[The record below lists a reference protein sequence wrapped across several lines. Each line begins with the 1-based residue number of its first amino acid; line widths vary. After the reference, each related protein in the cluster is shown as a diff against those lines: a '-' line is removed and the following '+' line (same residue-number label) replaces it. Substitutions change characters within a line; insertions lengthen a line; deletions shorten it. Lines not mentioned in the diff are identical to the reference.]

1 VLQNNVCLPSQA
13 TIFSLQALRAFSY
26 GFGSVLLGATLAR
39 DGDSPVAVGLLLAA
53 ITAGMAL
60 GSLAVGGLADHLGR
74 RHTYRAL
81 LLLMLASGLVFAL
94 TASLPW
100 LALAGLTGTLAT
112 DANDSGPLSTLEQ
125 AMLGRLPAVARTRAY
140 GHYNAAAYAAGAS
153 GALAAALPALLATW
167 SPRLGP
173 GHAWFLVYVV
183 AAAGA
188 LVLSTRL
195 NWSVETTAPQGSG
208 RRLDAPVRR
217 RVLLISGLFAADSMG
232 GGFLAQ
238 SFIAFWLG
246 RRFGVGVEVL
256 GPVFFVGGLLQGVS
270 ALLASPL
277 ARRYGLVRTVAW
289 SQIPGHILILFVAW
303 APSLWVA
310 VPCLLVRYVLTQ
322 TDMPARQAFVMAAVP
337 EGNQLAAAAYTN
349 TSRYVL
355 RPVSPLLAGALMQIL
370 LPAPFLAGAAI
381 KLAYNVGF
389 YLSFREL
396 EVDAPRLEP
405 VPLQAGG

>member
-1 VLQNNVCLPSQA
+1 MLQNNVRLPSQA

-39 DGDSPVAVGLLLAA
+39 DGDSPLAVGLLLAA

-60 GSLAVGGLADHLGR
+60 GSLAVRGLADSFGR
-74 RHTYRAL
+74 RLTYRAL
-81 LLLMLASGLVFAL
+81 LILMLASGLVFAF
-94 TASLPW
+94 TSSLPW
-100 LALAGLTGTLAT
+100 MLVAGLAGTLAT
-112 DANDSGPLSTLEQ
+112 DPNHSGPLSTLEQ
-125 AMLGRLPAVARTRAY
+125 AMLARLPAVARTRAY
-140 GHYNAAAYAAGAS
+140 GFYNASAYAAGAS

-167 SPRLGP
+167 FPRLGP
-173 GHAWFLVYVV
+173 GHPWFLVYVL
-183 AAAGA
+183 AAAAA
-188 LVLSTRL
+188 LLLSARL
-195 NWSVETTAPQGSG
+195 NASVETTAPRGSE
-208 RRLDAPVRR
+208 RRLAGPVRN

-238 SFIAFWLG
+238 SFIAYWLG
-246 RRFGVGVEVL
+246 RRFGIGVEVL
-256 GPVFFVGGLLQGVS
+256 GPVLFVGGLVQGMS

-289 SQIPGHILILFVAW
+289 SQVPGHFLILIGGW

-310 VPCLLVRYVLTQ
+310 VPCLLFRYLLTQ

-349 TSRYVL
+349 MSRYLL
-355 RPVSPLLAGALMQIL
+355 RPVSPLLAGALMQVL

-381 KLAYNVGF
+381 KLAYDVAF
-389 YLSFREL
+389 YFSFRDL
-396 EVDAPRLEP
+396 EVDASRLEP
-405 VPLQAGG
+405 VPLQASG